1 MKKATAKSKPQANPI
16 MEQLKQQGTVI
27 LRAKT
32 REELL
37 AQYDD
42 LRMAGANP
50 ATGAIG
56 RSAEDGYYTLRLDNV

>member
-1 MKKATAKSKPQANPI
+1 MKRKATTKSNPI
-16 MEQLKQQGTVI
+16 ALIVEILKQKGTVI

-42 LRMAGANP
+42 LRMAGCNP

-56 RSAEDGYYTLRLDNV
+56 RSSIDGYYTLQLDNV

>member
-1 MKKATAKSKPQANPI
+1 